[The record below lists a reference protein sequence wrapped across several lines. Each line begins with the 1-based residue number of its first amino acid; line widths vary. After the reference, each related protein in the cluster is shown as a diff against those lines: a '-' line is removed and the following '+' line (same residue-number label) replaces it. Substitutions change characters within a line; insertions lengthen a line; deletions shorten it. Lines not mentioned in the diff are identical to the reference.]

1 MLKYLI
7 IQLDDTSTSFCHY
20 SNDKRNRN
28 LIPYNVLKEGVF
40 WAMKE
45 NLLVQF
51 VYPTF
56 ELPEEYVSLI
66 DTIEHIDIVSSNKS
80 ADVVVCDSI
89 EELEKLSMEQ
99 TGSIIVRITLT
110 DFLAGIDRLGKYGA
124 INIVITDVENVNAN
138 SLDEYRKALEK
149 LAVTIHDGY
158 LRGKKAAV
166 NIVTD
171 RIHLLEMNNCNA
183 GVESVTLAPDG
194 KFYLCPGFYLDG
206 EEPIGSLQN
215 GIKIKNQ
222 NLLTLAYAPICRTCD
237 AYQCKR
243 CIWLNKKLTHE
254 INTPSKQQC
263 VMAHHERNVSRLFLE
278 KLKGISK
285 AFYEF
290 DIPKIDYIDPFENIK
305 R

>member
-20 SNDKRNRN
+20 SNDRRNRN
-28 LIPYNVLKEGVF
+28 LIPYDVLKEGVF

-51 VYPTF
+51 VYPSF
-56 ELPEEYVSLI
+56 ELPDEYISLI
-66 DTIEHIDIVSSNKS
+66 DTIEHIDIVPSNKS
-80 ADVVVCDSI
+80 ADVTVCDSI
-89 EELEKLSMEQ
+89 DDLEKLSMEQ
-99 TGSIIVRITLT
+99 AGSIIVRISLA
-110 DFLAGIDRLGKYGA
+110 DFIAEVDRLGEYGA
-124 INIVITDVENVNAN
+124 INIVITDIENVNAD
-138 SLDEYRKALEK
+138 SLEDYRKAIEK
-149 LAVTIHDGY
+149 LGVTIHNGY
-158 LRGKKAAV
+158 LRGRKSAV
-166 NIVTD
+166 NIVID
-171 RIHLLEMNNCNA
+171 RIHLSEMNNCNA

-194 KFYLCPGFYLDG
+194 NFYFCPGFYLDR
-206 EEPIGSLQN
+206 EEPIGSLQD

-263 VMAHHERNVSRLFLE
+263 VMAHHERNTSRQLLE

-285 AFYEF
+285 AFDKF
-290 DIPKIDYIDPFENIK
+290 DIPEIDYLDPFENIK

>member
-20 SNDKRNRN
+20 SNDRSNRN
-28 LIPYNVLKEGVF
+28 LIPYDVLKEGIF

-51 VYPTF
+51 VYPSF

-66 DTIEHIDIVSSNKS
+66 DTIEHIDVVSSNKS
-80 ADVVVCDSI
+80 GDVVVCDSI
-89 EELEKLSMEQ
+89 DALENLSMGQE
-99 TGSIIVRITLT
+99 GSIILRITLT
-110 DFLAGIDRLGKYGA
+110 DFIAGVNRLCDYGA
-124 INIVITDVENVNAN
+124 LNIVITDIEKANAD

-149 LAVTIHDGY
+149 LGDMIHHGY
-158 LRGKKAAV
+158 LRGRKFAV

-194 KFYLCPGFYLDG
+194 NFYLCPGFYLDG
-206 EEPIGSLQN
+206 EEPIGSLQE

-222 NLLTLAYAPICRTCD
+222 NLLRLTFAPICRTCD

-263 VMAHHERNVSRLFLE
+263 VIAHHERNASRKLLE
-278 KLKGISK
+278 KLKGMSK
-285 AFYEF
+285 AFDEF
-290 DIPKIDYIDPFENIK
+290 DIPEIDYLDPFENIK

>member
-20 SNDKRNRN
+20 SNNKCNRN
-28 LIPYNVLKEGVF
+28 LIPYDILKEGIF

-51 VYPTF
+51 VYPSF

-66 DTIEHIDIVSSNKS
+66 DTIEHIDVVSSNKS
-80 ADVVVCDSI
+80 GDVVVCDSI
-89 EELEKLSMEQ
+89 DALENLSKEQ
-99 TGSIIVRITLT
+99 DGSIIVRISFA
-110 DFLAGIDRLGKYGA
+110 DFIEGVDRLGGYGA
-124 INIVITDVENVNAN
+124 LNIVITDIENINAD
-138 SLDEYRKALEK
+138 SLEEYRKAIEK
-149 LAVTIHDGY
+149 LALAIHNGY
-158 LRGKKAAV
+158 LRGKGAVV

-171 RIHLLEMNNCNA
+171 RIHLNEMNNCNA

-194 KFYLCPGFYLDG
+194 NFYLCPGFYLEG
-206 EEPIGSLQN
+206 EEPIGTLQD

-222 NLLTLAYAPICRTCD
+222 NLLTLTHAPICRTCD

-243 CIWLNKKLTHE
+243 CILLNKKLTHE
-254 INTPSKQQC
+254 LNTPSKQQC
-263 VMAHHERNVSRLFLE
+263 VMAHHERNASRLLLE

-285 AFYEF
+285 AFDEF
-290 DIPKIDYIDPFENIK
+290 DIPEIDYLDPFENIK

>member
-20 SNDKRNRN
+20 SNDRSNRN
-28 LIPYNVLKEGVF
+28 LIPYDVLKEGIF

-51 VYPTF
+51 VYPSF
-56 ELPEEYVSLI
+56 ELPDEYVSLI
-66 DTIEHIDIVSSNKS
+66 DTIEHIDIVSSNIS
-80 ADVVVCDSI
+80 ADVVVCNSI
-89 EELEKLSMEQ
+89 DELEKLSMEQ
-99 TGSIIVRITLT
+99 AGSIIVRISLT
-110 DFLAGIDRLGKYGA
+110 DFVAGVDRLGKYGA
-124 INIVITDVENVNAN
+124 LNIVITDIESVNAD
-138 SLDEYRKALEK
+138 SLDEYRKAVEK
-149 LAVTIHDGY
+149 LCLTIHKGY
-158 LRGKKAAV
+158 LQGRKAAV

-194 KFYLCPGFYLDG
+194 NFYLCPGFYLDG

-254 INTPSKQQC
+254 INTPSRQQC
-263 VMAHHERNVSRLFLE
+263 VMAHHERNASRLLLE
-278 KLKGISK
+278 KLKDTSK
-285 AFYEF
+285 SFDEF
-290 DIPKIDYIDPFENIK
+290 DIPEIDYLDPFVNIK